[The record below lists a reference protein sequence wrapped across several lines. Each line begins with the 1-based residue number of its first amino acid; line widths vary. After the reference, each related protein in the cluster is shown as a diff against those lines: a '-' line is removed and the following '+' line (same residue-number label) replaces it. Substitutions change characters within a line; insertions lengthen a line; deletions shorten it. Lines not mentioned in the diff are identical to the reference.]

1 MNRREGSTTALPL
14 PIEAHLGRKATALP
28 RRATERGAT
37 LLEFALVSLVFFTM
51 LFGII
56 EFSRALYAYHF
67 VDHAAKT
74 ATRWAA
80 VNGYTCDDDGS
91 CDGTG
96 GMNAGPATA
105 ADIQAYV
112 KNGTPM
118 GINPNGITTAVS
130 WPVESTDLNCAS
142 SSPSYIAYN
151 YPGCTVEVTVSYKF
165 HFLFPFIHTGPITMS
180 SSSEMII
187 TH

>member
-1 MNRREGSTTALPL
+1 M
-14 PIEAHLGRKATALP
+14 ALP
-28 RRATERGAT
+28 RNGPERGAT
-37 LLEFALVSLVFFTM
+37 LVEFAFIALMFLTM

-67 VDHAAKT
+67 VDNAAKT

-80 VNGYTCDDDGS
+80 VNGYSCDDDGT
-91 CDGTG
+91 CNGTD
-96 GMNAGPATA
+96 GMNDGPVGPSNATLVQ
-105 ADIQAYV
+105 DYV
-112 KNGTPM
+112 RGLAPM
-118 GINPNGITTAVS
+118 GINPSEVTAVAT
-130 WPVESTDLNCAS
+130 WPVESTDPNCDS
-142 SSPSYIAYN
+142 TSPSYIAAN